1 MAGFIKKNWQKDST
15 NVLINAGMRAAG
27 AVGGAFIANQGP
39 FKMPASK
46 TESMFL
52 YNIGGPV
59 LLAAGVLGDM
69 VLEDEKFK
77 SLCQGIAT
85 YGALHSIAVISK
97 GKDGSGGLA
106 EKLGI
111 SGLGSTEA
119 EEDAELMSGIA
130 ALGTTEETEDEAA
143 IKALAAGETKT
154 DDGNDWA
161 YVAENVDSADQIT
174 KPAVSGVDETAAELM
189 GVDTQEEAA
198 LLMGMF

>member
-15 NVLINAGMRAAG
+15 DVLMKAGLRA
-27 AVGGAFIANQGP
+27 GGGFAAAWIATKGP
-39 FKMPASK
+39 FKAVEKS
-46 TESMFL
+46 ESQTL
-52 YNIGGPV
+52 HNIGGPL
-59 LLAAGVLGDM
+59 LLAVGVLGDM
-69 VLEDEKFK
+69 MLDDPKIRAV
-77 SLCQGIAT
+77 CQGVAT
-85 YGALHSIAVISK
+85 YAALHSVAVISP
-97 GKDGSGGLA
+97 GEQGLA
-106 EKLGI
+106 AKIGI

-161 YVAENVDSADQIT
+161 YVAENVDYADQIT